1 MNTKQMLRI
10 LHVLAWILFVGLGI
24 EAGGFI
30 VCAFFAIVNPDVVKN
45 LWLWQDVDLS
55 GLFPY
60 RQHFLEITVLMSI
73 TGVLKAILFYLVVTI
88 LYDRKLDSPQP
99 FSPRLGRFL
108 SRIAYLSLLIGLCC
122 LVGSAYAEY
131 LVTQG
136 VRLPDIRQ
144 LRLDADDVWLF
155 MGLTLL
161 VIAQIFKR
169 GVAIQSENELTV

>member
-1 MNTKQMLRI
+1 MLRI
-10 LHVLAWILFVGLGI
+10 LHVLAWIIFVGLGI

-30 VCAFFAIVNPDVVKN
+30 VCAFFTVVNPAVVKN
-45 LWLWQDVDLS
+45 LWLWQDIDLS

-60 RQHFLEITVLMSI
+60 KQHFLEITVLMSI
-73 TGVLKAILFYLVVTI
+73 TGVLKAILFYLIVTI
-88 LYDRKLDSPQP
+88 LYDKKLNSPQP
-99 FSPRLGRFL
+99 FSPQLGRFL

-122 LVGSAYAEY
+122 RAGSAYTKY
-131 LVTQG
+131 LATQG
-136 VRLPDIRQ
+136 ISLPDIRH

-161 VIAQIFKR
+161 VIAQLFKR

>member
-1 MNTKQMLRI
+1 MTTKQMLRI
-10 LHVLAWILFVGLGI
+10 LHILAWILFVGLGV

-30 VCAFFAIVNPDVVKN
+30 VCAFFAAVNPAIVKN

-55 GLFPY
+55 GLFSYP
-60 RQHFLEITVLMSI
+60 QHFLEITILMSI
-73 TGVLKAILFYLVVTI
+73 TGVLKAVLFYLVVTI
-88 LYDRKLDSPQP
+88 LYDKKLDSPQP
-99 FSPRLGRFL
+99 FSPQLGRFL

-122 LVGSAYAEY
+122 RAGSAYAGY
-131 LVTQG
+131 LAAQG
-136 VRLPDIRQ
+136 IKLPDIRY